1 MALKAPSLRSRTM
14 YGMVN
19 RAVRDMVIAR
29 FGTEAW
35 TRVHTEAVSPAEF
48 DKMQSYDDGV
58 TYRLVRAS
66 AQVLRLP
73 PETVMRTFGVYWV
86 METAEK
92 GYGPL
97 LALWG
102 SSFVEFLSNL
112 DALHA
117 RVAETFTGLKP
128 PSFEVVEE
136 GEGMLEVSY
145 RSHRP
150 GLAPFVAGLIEGVGQ
165 RFDTKVDVLLVR
177 SRALDGGDV
186 DVFRVGYQPGA

>member
-1 MALKAPSLRSRTM
+1 M

-19 RAVRDMVIAR
+19 RAVRDMVLAR

-35 TRVHTEAVSPAEF
+35 DRIHTKAAAPAEF
-48 DKMQSYDDGV
+48 EKMQGYDDGV
-58 TYRLVRAS
+58 TYRLVGAAS
-66 AQVLRLP
+66 EVLGIP

-86 METAEK
+86 TETAEK

-112 DALHA
+112 DALHV
-117 RVAETFTGLKP
+117 RVAETFTSLKP
-128 PSFEVVEE
+128 PSFEVVKE
-136 GEGMLEVSY
+136 GEGALTVFY

-165 RFDTKVDVLLVR
+165 RFNTKVVVKLIR
-177 SRALDGGDV
+177 SRAVDGGDA
-186 DVFRVGYQPGA
+186 DVFRVGYSPEEER

>member
-1 MALKAPSLRSRTM
+1 MKTTM

-35 TRVHTEAVSPAEF
+35 EQIHTKAAAPAEF
-48 DKMQSYDDGV
+48 EKMQAYDDDV
-58 TYRLVRAS
+58 TYRLVGAAS
-66 AQVLRLP
+66 TVLDLP
-73 PETVMRTFGVYWV
+73 AEVVMRTFGVYWV
-86 METAEK
+86 VETAEK

-97 LALWG
+97 MALWG
-102 SSFVEFLSNL
+102 TSFAEFLSNL

-117 RVAETFTGLKP
+117 RVKETFSNLAP
-128 PSFEVVEE
+128 PRFEVTVEE
-136 GEGMLEVSY
+136 KGVLLISY

-165 RFDTKVDVLLVR
+165 RFDTEVEVQLVR
-177 SRALDGGDV
+177 SRAVDGGDA
-186 DVFRVGYQPGA
+186 DVFRVEYGDRADG